1 MNLFYAPDLTDQQE
15 FTLPSDE
22 SHHAVRVLRMEA
34 GTRVVVVNGRGGW
47 YASTIT
53 EADPK
58 ACLVQVLERVDGFG
72 KPACHLH
79 IAIAPTK
86 QSDRFEWFIE
96 KATEIGLSEV
106 TPLIC
111 DRSERRDIKTER
123 LLRVAIAA
131 MKQSVKAFHPVIH
144 EPAPF
149 GRFIEQPIPGCRA
162 IAHCGEGE
170 RRWIDQCDLV
180 EQRVTLLIGP
190 EGDFSP
196 REVQTALERNF
207 IPITLG
213 NSRLRTETAGVVA
226 AQTLAWIFR

>member
-1 MNLFYAPDLTDQQE
+1 MNLFYAPDLAGQQE
-15 FTLPSDE
+15 FTLPADE
-22 SHHAVRVLRMEA
+22 SHHAVRVLRLEPGA
-34 GTRVVVVNGRGGW
+34 RIVVVNGRGGW
-47 YASTIT
+47 YPSTIT
-53 EADPK
+53 LADPK
-58 ACLVQVLERVDGFG
+58 ACQVQVVEQVEGFG
-72 KPACHLH
+72 KPSYHLH

-86 QSDRFEWFIE
+86 QSERFEWFLE

-123 LLRVAIAA
+123 LLRVAVSA

-144 EPAPF
+144 QPIPF
-149 GRFIEQPIPGCRA
+149 GRFLEQPLEGCRA

-170 RRWIDQCDLV
+170 RSWIDQCDLG
-180 EQRVTLLIGP
+180 QRKVILLIGP

-196 REVQTALERNF
+196 REIQAAVDHHFT
-207 IPITLG
+207 PITLG
-213 NSRLRTETAGVVA
+213 SSRLRTETAGVAA